1 MEKFG
6 KPEDGAKRVEE
17 VEAAVKLM
25 EQEMGARHP
34 KVALFMRSH
43 VICRM
48 HLDRMYNV
56 VSQRFS
62 ESEK

>member
-34 KVALFMRSH
+34 KVPLSLPDH
-43 VICRM
+43 ISCSV
-48 HLDRMYNV
+48 N
-56 VSQRFS
+56 
-62 ESEK
+62 